1 MIVMQ
6 EFRVQNP
13 NGAIKLL
20 WLHLL
25 VYQLI
30 FENVPQNLSPQKQ
43 AKLVSVNSYWNE
55 IPRFELVFMKMLIFK
70 PKSASLNT
78 TTGLLTVLYDSQ

>member
-6 EFRVQNP
+6 EFRVQIP
-13 NGAIKLL
+13 NGAIQLL

-78 TTGLLTVLYDSQ
+78 TTAL